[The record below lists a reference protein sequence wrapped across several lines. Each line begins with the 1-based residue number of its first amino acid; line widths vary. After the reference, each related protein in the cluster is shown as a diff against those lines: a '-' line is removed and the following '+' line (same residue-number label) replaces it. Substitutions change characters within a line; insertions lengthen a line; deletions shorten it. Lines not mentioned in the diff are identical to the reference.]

1 MAENGRKQKNGRIP
15 QLLRR
20 DDLRRLGSM
29 QAGFGEAILEIVL
42 SSYSHNANLIA
53 DLLLFVNAE
62 NGEKR
67 GTQYSNPNFL
77 NKCVP
82 QK

>member
-1 MAENGRKQKNGRIP
+1 
-15 QLLRR
+15 
-20 DDLRRLGSM
+20 M

-62 NGEKR
+62 SGGNG
-67 GTQYSNPNFL
+67 GHNTQTPIF
-77 NKCVP
+77 
-82 QK
+82 